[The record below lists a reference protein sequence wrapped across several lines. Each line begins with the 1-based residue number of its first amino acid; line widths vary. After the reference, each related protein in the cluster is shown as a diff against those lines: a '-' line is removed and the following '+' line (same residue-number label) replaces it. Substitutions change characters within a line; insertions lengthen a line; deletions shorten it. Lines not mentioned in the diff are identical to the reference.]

1 MIQPKILSLLL
12 LSHLTLFAQN
22 NALLQTNTTPTLQ
35 QTQADH
41 NRANRP
47 QTAPRTHQ
55 NTQKK
60 PHTTHPKEQK
70 KPHTLKHQT
79 NQTNQNKRLH
89 PYPHHTPPKHHYA
102 PIRPQH
108 LHPSSR
114 PISYHTPRKHAQSY
128 RHPQNSWSLA
138 YRYRHA
144 HFYDQ
149 YGYYYGDFSRRGYRF
164 EGKFYRYDRDY
175 TYRDRVNGKGL
186 FDRRYYKPI
195 PQRGYTR

>member
-70 KPHTLKHQT
+70 KPHTLKHQP
-79 NQTNQNKRLH
+79 NQNKRLH